1 MLSLGMLATAWYRRN
16 FLQLFIGPS
25 IVIIAFKGV
34 SALTKGA
41 SMERY
46 LTLLDPT
53 VVLHRYL
60 IVYYPALSYLTD
72 HPLGGGLGRSSHG
85 VPFILGRLGL
95 LGDFAFHQ
103 VDGDLGRLAVDM
115 GIIGLIVFAS
125 VMLIS
130 SKEAFRL
137 LKLLRDTPLATVALP
152 SGAWFLIAVFC
163 VPIGSPFL
171 AIPIGPLTW
180 YFLGALVRMAEE
192 YEGGLGGRL
201 PVQNEALVSFL
212 ETPQKQYFYAGAT
225 KKGHK
230 AVTPRSTLVTGRDA
244 GKQARFLFRRPPTTP
259 SPATSRLQPQIQ
271 PAPANDSRPRRPRL

>member
-1 MLSLGMLATAWYRRN
+1 MLATAWYRRN

-46 LTLLDPT
+46 LTLLDPS

-192 YEGGLGGRL
+192 YEGGLAGRL

-212 ETPQKQYFYAGAT
+212 EAPQKQYFYAGDT
-225 KKGHK
+225 KKGRK
-230 AVTPRSTLVTGRDA
+230 AVTPRSTLVAGRDP
-244 GKQARFLFRRPPTTP
+244 GKQARFLFRRPPTSP